1 MTTIA
6 ADPAKQPARNVRLPA
21 IVRAGAL
28 ACAGIAGLAGLS
40 AGAYW
45 MLSGL
50 AGPPPR
56 PVRIASV
63 ASEWPDLK
71 DGLPALAPA
80 AAATPP
86 RNAEPFAV
94 AKSNTD
100 IKSSTDVTS
109 STAPKAG
116 EETGKVRALASPVRL
131 PNIEPAAVLAPA
143 RIAVTVPPARV
154 VALVAP
160 LSGET
165 VRARAAETAFA
176 ALPPAPSPRPKA
188 NAAPRVRA
196 EAQPAAAPAVAQE
209 PEPEHTEVFGLKVP
223 SLAPAGRKI
232 AESVE
237 ALGNAVKD
245 AF

>member
-1 MTTIA
+1 MMTIA
-6 ADPAKQPARNVRLPA
+6 IDPAKQPARNVRLPA
-21 IVRAGAL
+21 ILRASAL

-56 PVRIASV
+56 QIRIASV

-71 DGLPALAPA
+71 DGLPALAPTI
-80 AAATPP
+80 AATPP
-86 RNAEPFAV
+86 RNAEPVAV
-94 AKSNTD
+94 A
-100 IKSSTDVTS
+100 KSSTDVAS
-109 STAPKAG
+109 STDIKASAETPKA
-116 EETGKVRALASPVRL
+116 RALAPLVRL
-131 PNIEPAAVLAPA
+131 PNIEPAALLPPV

-154 VALVAP
+154 AALVAP

-188 NAAPRVRA
+188 NAAPRVKA
-196 EAQPAAAPAVAQE
+196 EAQPAVTPAVAQE
-209 PEPEHTEVFGLKVP
+209 AEPEHTEVFGLKVP

-237 ALGNAVKD
+237 ALGNAVKN